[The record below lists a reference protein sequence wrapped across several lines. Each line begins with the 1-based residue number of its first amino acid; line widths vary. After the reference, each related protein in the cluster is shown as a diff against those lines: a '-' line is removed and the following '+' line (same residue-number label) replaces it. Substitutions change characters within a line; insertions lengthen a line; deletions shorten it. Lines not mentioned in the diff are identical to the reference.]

1 MAALGEYENKIVD
14 RLTQVTIGS
23 EPAFEVVRSVSG
35 GWRPAIRDAL
45 RRERMPAAYVAFIE
59 ESTAPEIR
67 AQVRGAKFSILV
79 AERTLRS
86 QMDPRHTFPQS
97 TGAYELLAA
106 ARSVLDDYT
115 PVGWLLLQLLR
126 VKYVDGDD
134 RVVVYELLYR
144 LWPVVFEDPVLLFGG
159 QAIAGSASRMT
170 LDVKTIEVD
179 TVDFSFPGIAG
190 VHRHALGVKGRP
202 ILWRGKLRATDDAAM
217 NAIEANIETEIVKQA
232 AGEITDSHARS
243 FKQCVFDQY
252 ARTGERLE
260 EDGMIVQEAEL
271 HFLQLQPMAS

>member
-190 VHRHALGVKGRP
+190 VHRHALGVN
-202 ILWRGKLRATDDAAM
+202 DAAM